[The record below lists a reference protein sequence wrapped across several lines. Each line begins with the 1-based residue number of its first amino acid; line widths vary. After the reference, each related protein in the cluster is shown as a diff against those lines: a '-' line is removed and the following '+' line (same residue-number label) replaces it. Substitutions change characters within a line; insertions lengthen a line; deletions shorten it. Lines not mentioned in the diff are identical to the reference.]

1 MTAGQALFKREL
13 TLRLRSGG
21 WSVGIGLLL
30 VLGFLAPLAIGG
42 DQQLLRQVGP
52 GLLWVILGVSVF
64 LGVEGIFEDDL
75 SSGTIDLITLSSVS
89 LTQAALLKLTVA
101 WAVLAIPLLVAMP
114 LLLLSYGS
122 SLLGALA
129 LLLASPGMVF
139 VAGTISALCT
149 SQRRGAPLLV
159 FLSLP
164 LIIPP
169 LVFGPAAGD
178 GGLVPFIILGAY
190 SLQAIALCPSLT
202 AAAIKLQLT

>member
-1 MTAGQALFKREL
+1 MTPARALFNREL
-13 TLRLRSGG
+13 TLRLRAGG
-21 WSVGIGLLL
+21 WAVGVGILL

-42 DQQLLRQVGP
+42 QQEILRMVGP
-52 GLLWVILGVSVF
+52 GILWLILGVAVF
-64 LGVEGIFEDDL
+64 LGVEGMFEDDMT
-75 SSGTIDLITLSSVS
+75 SGATDLILLSPVS
-89 LTQAALLKLTVA
+89 LTRAALIKLSVA
-101 WAVLAIPLLVAMP
+101 WAVLAVPLLVAMP

-122 SLLGALA
+122 SPMGALA

-159 FLSLP
+159 FLTLP

-178 GGLVPFIILGAY
+178 GGLVPFLILGAY
-190 SLQAIALCPSLT
+190 SLQAVAVCPALT

>member
-1 MTAGQALFKREL
+1 MTPLRALFRREL
-13 TLRLRSGG
+13 TLRLRAGG
-21 WSVGIGLLL
+21 WAVGVGTLL

-42 DQQLLRQVGP
+42 EQNTLRSAGP
-52 GLLWVILGVSVF
+52 GILWLILGVAVF
-64 LGVEGIFEDDL
+64 LGVEGLFEDDL
-75 SSGTIDLITLSSVS
+75 ASGATDLVLLSPVS
-89 LTQAALLKLTVA
+89 MTRAALIKLVVA
-101 WAVLAIPLLVAMP
+101 WAVLAVPLLIAMP

-122 SLLGALA
+122 SPWGAFA

-149 SQRRGAPLLV
+149 NQRRGAPLLV

-169 LVFGPAAGD
+169 LVFGPAAGAS
-178 GGLVPFIILGAY
+178 GLAPYLILGAY
-190 SLQAIALCPSLT
+190 SLQAVAVCPALT